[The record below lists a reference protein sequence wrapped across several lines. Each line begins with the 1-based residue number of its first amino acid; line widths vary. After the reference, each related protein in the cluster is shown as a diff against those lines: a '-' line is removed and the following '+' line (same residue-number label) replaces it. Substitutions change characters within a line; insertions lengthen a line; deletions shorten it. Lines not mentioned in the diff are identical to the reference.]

1 MQLKNFLHLGQNV
14 LTFRTLLHL
23 GSFIQCLLHLGL
35 LHSLSI
41 HPINI
46 KTSRFCK
53 SRFPLFGPRGSRV
66 VYLIIN
72 GFDPNL
78 PRFEIVKCP
87 QKSYFKNNHQAKV
100 QCAIFCISVV
110 QGADSRDLTVACT

>member
-1 MQLKNFLHLGQNV
+1 MFLHLG
-14 LTFRTLLHL
+14 LHYIK
-23 GSFIQCLLHLGL
+23 GRLLHLGL

-66 VYLIIN
+66 VYPIIN
-72 GFDPNL
+72 GLDPNL
-78 PRFEIVKCP
+78 PRFER
-87 QKSYFKNNHQAKV
+87 KSSVLYFA
-100 QCAIFCISVV
+100 F
-110 QGADSRDLTVACT
+110 R